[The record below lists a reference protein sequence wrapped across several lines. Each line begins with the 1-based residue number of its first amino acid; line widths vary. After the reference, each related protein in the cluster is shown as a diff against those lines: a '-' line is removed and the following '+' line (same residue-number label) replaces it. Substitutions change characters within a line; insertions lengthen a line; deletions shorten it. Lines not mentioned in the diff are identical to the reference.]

1 MARPAR
7 ALNPTARSGGRGAAN
22 GSAAEGAAPA
32 TAPSPSITSRLT
44 FLVHMVSARVALL
57 GNRHFREHD
66 LNHFSARMLVLL
78 LEKESLRTGE
88 LVDLMLLPQS
98 TISSQL
104 QVLQKKGL
112 IRRRRSRQDNR
123 SVVVTLTPAGRELAE
138 DCEGLSVRANALMLR
153 DIPEEETRQAFAF
166 LHKVN
171 DTLLELEKQNLYPFH
186 EPEQVQE
193 LVARESEPAPAAR
206 RAPRKAPAPGA
217 RSS

>member
-7 ALNPTARSGGRGAAN
+7 ASKPAASRAPKSRLNGTPS
-22 GSAAEGAAPA
+22 AEGE
-32 TAPSPSITSRLT
+32 TAGQEAESITDRLT
-44 FLVHMVSARVALL
+44 FLVHMVSARIALL

-66 LNHFSARMLVLL
+66 LNHFSARILVLL
-78 LEKESLRTGE
+78 LEKEALRTGE

-104 QVLQKKGL
+104 LALQKKGL

-123 SVVVTLTPAGRELAE
+123 SVMVTLTDAGRELAE
-138 DCEGLSVRANALMLR
+138 DCEGLSVRANAALLK
-153 DIPEEETRQAFAF
+153 DIPSGEWQLAFGF

-171 DTLLELEKQNLYPFH
+171 NRLLELEQQTLYPFH

-193 LVARESEPAPAAR
+193 LVALAKVRRPTRPAATSPSR
-206 RAPRKAPAPGA
+206 PKK
-217 RSS
+217 